1 MADQVLRTPYL
12 LGGLGFRTL
21 VPWAVA
27 AVLAAMAIGTA
38 VAQEESK
45 SPVRASLTADR
56 NHLTVGDVVTLT
68 LEVTHPADY
77 AVVIPH
83 LSREW
88 GAFEVVSQSTAHTE
102 SNGDGTET
110 TRQRLEVTLFA
121 PGTFETPDLSI
132 SVRGP
137 DGQVERIVPML
148 AQLTVSSVLS
158 GSSEELR
165 DIRPSVDPSPPLW
178 QDPVVLAGAV
188 LAVLA
193 AIALAAFLV
202 QHRLRGRDG
211 RAVLQDDT
219 RTHWEVAVQEIEQIE
234 RLDLPRAGRFKEHY
248 SLLTGVIHAYVYAMF
263 LEKEDRPDATG
274 VTTDE
279 IATAIWESPLDR
291 KSAGLIVDLLLE
303 ADLVRFSN
311 YPPSESEAHEAS
323 RRARDIV
330 VYTSAA
336 ALETHQL
343 DDSSS
348 QPEAA
353 T

>member
-12 LGGLGFRTL
+12 LGGLGFRIWI
-21 VPWAVA
+21 PWAIA
-27 AVLAAMAIGTA
+27 AVLAAMATGTA
-38 VAQEESK
+38 VAQEDSQ

-56 NHLTVGDVVTLT
+56 SQMTVGDVVTLT
-68 LEVTHPADY
+68 LQVTHPADY

-88 GAFEVVSQSTAHTE
+88 GTFEVVSQSPAQTE
-102 SNGDGTET
+102 SNADGTET

-121 PGTFETPDLSI
+121 PGTFETPELSL

-137 DGQVERIVPML
+137 DGEVEQVVPPFV
-148 AQLTVSSVLS
+148 QLMVTSVLS
-158 GSSEELR
+158 GSGEELR

-178 QDPVVLAGAV
+178 KDPVVLAGAV

-193 AIALAAFLV
+193 AIVLAAFLV

-211 RAVLQDDT
+211 LAVLQDDT
-219 RTHWEVAVQEIEQIE
+219 RTPWEIATQDIDRIE
-234 RLDLPRAGRFKEHY
+234 RLDLPRDARFKEHY
-248 SLLTGVIHAYVYAMF
+248 TLLTGVIHAYVYAMF
-263 LEKEDRPDATG
+263 LDDVDRPDATG

-279 IATAIWESPLDR
+279 IGDAVWRSSLDR

-311 YPPSESEAHEAS
+311 YPPSESEAYEAA
-323 RRARDIV
+323 RRARDIIV
-330 VYTSAA
+330 DTSAA
-336 ALETHQL
+336 AMKTHQL